1 MAQPTNTY
9 DTYDMVGQ
17 REGLTNILENISPTD
32 VPFQSNIRRSK
43 ATSILH
49 EFQTDSLAAA
59 ASNAVIEGDDSAAE
73 AQVPTVRLSNRTQIS
88 KKVVLVTG
96 TANATVKAGR
106 GKNELSYMLAKAG
119 KELKRDMEVDL
130 TGKNAL
136 VAGNA
141 TTARKL
147 RGFESWTQTN
157 ASRGSG
163 GSDNSSTGAVT
174 DGTQRAFTEAMLKTV
189 LQGAFTQGGDPDCVM
204 VGPFNKQKVSGFGGI
219 ATLYRDTAGSKG
231 QASIMGAADLYV
243 SDWGEVKIVPNRF
256 QRDRTAMVIEKD
268 KWAVAYLRPF
278 KQEKLAK
285 TGDSDKVHMV
295 VEYTLESRQEAS
307 GGKVADLTTS

>member
-9 DTYDMVGQ
+9 DAYDVIGQ
-17 REGLTNILENISPTD
+17 REGLTNILENISPTET
-32 VPFQSNIRRSK
+32 PFQSNIGRSK

-49 EFQTDSLAAA
+49 EFQTDSLSAA
-59 ASNAVIEGDDSAAE
+59 ASNAVIEGDDSTAE

-88 KKVVLVTG
+88 KKVINVSG
-96 TANATVKAGR
+96 TAQSTTKAGR
-106 GKNELSYMLAKAG
+106 GKDELSYLIAKAG

-130 TGKNAL
+130 TGKNAA

-141 TTARKL
+141 TTARKS

-174 DGTQRAFTEAMLKTV
+174 DGTQRAFTEAMLKTA
-189 LQGAFTQGGDPDCVM
+189 LQSCFTQGGDPDCVM
-204 VGPFNKQKVSGFGGI
+204 TGPFNKQKVSGFGGI

-278 KQEKLAK
+278 KKESLAK
-285 TGDSDKVHMV
+285 TGDSQMVHLLT
-295 VEYTLESRQEAS
+295 EWTLESKEEKAS
-307 GGKVADLTTS
+307 GKVADLTTS

>member
-1 MAQPTNTY
+1 MAQPANTY
-9 DTYDMVGQ
+9 DAYDMVGQ

-130 TGKNAL
+130 CGKNAL

-163 GSDNSSTGAVT
+163 GSDNSSTGVVT

-243 SDWGEVKIVPNRF
+243 SDWGEVQIVPNRF

>member
-1 MAQPTNTY
+1 MAQPSNTY
-9 DTYDMVGQ
+9 DSYDLVGA
-17 REGLTNILENISPTD
+17 REDLTNIIENISPTD
-32 VPFQSNIRRSK
+32 VPFQSNIGRAK

-49 EFQTDSLAAA
+49 EFQTDALAAA

-73 AQVPTVRLSNRTQIS
+73 AQTPTVRLSNRTQIS

-130 TGKNAL
+130 CGKNPL
-136 VAGNA
+136 VAGDA
-141 TTARKL
+141 TTARKS

-163 GSDNSSTGAVT
+163 GSDNSSTGVVT
-174 DGTQRAFTEAMLKTV
+174 DGTQRVFTEAFLKTA
-189 LQGAFTQGGDPDCVM
+189 LQACFTQGGDPDCVM

-231 QASIMGAADLYV
+231 QASIMGAADLYI
-243 SDWGEVKIVPNRF
+243 SDWGEIKIVPNRF
-256 QRDRTAMVIEKD
+256 QRDRTAMIIEKD

-278 KQEKLAK
+278 KQEKLSK
-285 TGDSDKVHMV
+285 TGDSEKVHML
-295 VEYTLESRQEAS
+295 VEWTLESKNEAAS
-307 GGKVADLTTS
+307 GKVADLTTS

>member
-1 MAQPTNTY
+1 MAQPANSY
-9 DTYDMVGQ
+9 DSYDLVGAK
-17 REGLTNILENISPTD
+17 EGLTNIIENISPTD
-32 VPFQSNIRRSK
+32 VPFQSNIGRSK

-49 EFQTDSLAAA
+49 EFQTDSLSAA

-73 AQVPTVRLSNRTQIS
+73 AQVATARLSNRTQIS

-130 TGKNAL
+130 CGKNPL

-147 RGFESWTQTN
+147 RGFESWVSTNTSYGTNGATN
-157 ASRGSG
+157 AS
-163 GSDNSSTGAVT
+163 TGVVT
-174 DGTQRAFTEAMLKTV
+174 DGTQRAFTEAMLKTG
-189 LQGAFTQGGDPDCVM
+189 LQKCFTEGGDPDCVM
-204 VGPFNKQKVSGFGGI
+204 VGPFNKQKVSGMSGI
-219 ATLYRDTAGSKG
+219 ATLHRQVNGNG
-231 QASIMGAADLYV
+231 QASIMGAADLYI

-256 QRDRTAMVIEKD
+256 QRDRTALIIEKD

-278 KQEKLAK
+278 RQEKLAK
-285 TGDSDKVHMV
+285 TGDSDKVHML
-295 VEYTLESRQEAS
+295 VEYTLEARQEAS
-307 GGKVADLTTS
+307 SGKVADLTTA

>member
-9 DTYDMVGQ
+9 DSYDLKGS
-17 REGLTNILENISPTD
+17 REGLTDIIENISPTD
-32 VPFQSNIRRSK
+32 VPFQSNIGRSK
-43 ATSILH
+43 ASSILH
-49 EFQTDSLAAA
+49 EFQTDALAAP

-73 AQVPTVRLSNRTQIS
+73 AQVATVRESNRTQIS

-130 TGKNAL
+130 TGKNAE
-136 VAGNA
+136 VVGTASA
-141 TTARKL
+141 ARKL
-147 RGFESWTQTN
+147 RGFESWVATN
-157 ASRGSG
+157 ASG
-163 GSDNSSTGAVT
+163 GSVHATTHVVT
-174 DGTQRAFTEAMLKTV
+174 DATQRVFTETLLKAS
-189 LQGAFTQGGDPDCVM
+189 LQSCFTEGGDPDCVM
-204 VGPFNKQKVSGFGGI
+204 VGPFNKTKVSAFTGI

-256 QRDRTAMVIEKD
+256 QRDRTALIIEKD

-278 KQEKLAK
+278 RQEKLAK
-285 TGDSDKVHMV
+285 TGDSDKVHML
-295 VEYTLESRQEAS
+295 VEYTLEARSEKS
-307 GGKVADLTTS
+307 SGKVADLTTA

>member
-9 DTYDMVGQ
+9 DSYDLKGS
-17 REGLTNILENISPTD
+17 REGLTDIIENISPTD
-32 VPFQSNIRRSK
+32 VPFQSNIGRSK
-43 ATSILH
+43 ASSILH
-49 EFQTDSLAAA
+49 EFQTDALAAP

-73 AQVPTVRLSNRTQIS
+73 AQVATVRESNRTQIS

-130 TGKNAL
+130 TGKNSE
-136 VAGNA
+136 VVGTA
-141 TTARKL
+141 TAARKL
-147 RGFESWTQTN
+147 RGFESWVQTN

-163 GSDNSSTGAVT
+163 GSDHATTHVVT
-174 DGTQRAFTEAMLKTV
+174 DGTQRVFLESMLKTA
-189 LQGAFTQGGDPDCVM
+189 LQSCFTEGGDPDCVM
-204 VGPFNKQKVSGFGGI
+204 VGPFNKTKVSGFTGI

-256 QRDRTAMVIEKD
+256 QRDRTALVIEKD
-268 KWAVAYLRPF
+268 KWAVSYLRPF
-278 KQEKLAK
+278 RQEKLAK
-285 TGDSDKVHMV
+285 TGDSDKVHML
-295 VEYTLESRQEAS
+295 VEYTLEARSEKS
-307 GGKVADLTTS
+307 SGKVADLTTA

>member
-1 MAQPTNTY
+1 MAQPSNTY
-9 DTYDMVGQ
+9 DSYDLVGA
-17 REGLTNILENISPTD
+17 REGLTNIIENISPTD
-32 VPFQSNIRRSK
+32 VPFQSNIGRSK

-49 EFQTDSLAAA
+49 EFQTDALSAA

-73 AQVPTVRLSNRTQIS
+73 AQVATVRESNRTQIS

-130 TGKNAL
+130 CSKNAA
-136 VAGNA
+136 VVGTASA
-141 TTARKL
+141 ARKL
-147 RGFESWTQTN
+147 RGFESWVQTN
-157 ASRGSG
+157 ASRGTG
-163 GSDNSSTGAVT
+163 GSDHATTHVVT
-174 DGTQRAFTEAMLKTV
+174 DGTQRVFTETLLKTA
-189 LQGAFTQGGDPDCVM
+189 LQSCFTEGGDPDCVM
-204 VGPFNKQKVSGFGGI
+204 VGPFNKTKVSGFGGI

-256 QRDRTAMVIEKD
+256 QRDRTAMIIEKD

-278 KQEKLAK
+278 RQEKLAK
-285 TGDSDKVHMV
+285 TGDSDKVHML
-295 VEYTLESRQEAS
+295 VEYTLEARSQKS
-307 GGKVADLTTS
+307 SGKVADLTTS

>member
-1 MAQPTNTY
+1 MAQPSNTY
-9 DTYDMVGQ
+9 DSYDLIGA
-17 REGLTNILENISPTD
+17 REDLSNIIYNISPTD
-32 VPFQSNIRRSK
+32 VPFMSNVGRTK

-49 EFQTDSLAAA
+49 EWQTDSLASP

-73 AQVPTVRLSNRTQIS
+73 AQVATTRVTNRTQIS

-106 GKNELSYMLAKAG
+106 GKSELSYLLAKAG
-119 KELKRDMEVDL
+119 KELKRDMETDITSENVAV
-130 TGKNAL
+130 TGD
-136 VAGNA
+136 A
-141 TTARKL
+141 TTARQL
-147 RGFESWTQTN
+147 RGFESWATTN

-163 GSDNSSTGAVT
+163 GSDHGSTFVVT
-174 DGTQRAFTEAMLKTV
+174 DGTQRAFTEAMMKTA
-189 LQGAFTQGGDPDCVM
+189 LQSCFTNGGDPDCIM
-204 VGPFNKQKVSGFGGI
+204 VGPFNKTKISEFDGI

-243 SDWGEVKIVPNRF
+243 SDWGELKIVPNRF

-285 TGDSDKVHMV
+285 TGDSDKVHIL
-295 VEYTLESRQEAS
+295 VEYTLEARQQAS
-307 GGKVADLTTS
+307 SGKVADLTTS

>member
-1 MAQPTNTY
+1 MAQPANTY
-9 DTYDMVGQ
+9 DAYDMVGQ

-130 TGKNAL
+130 CGKNAL

-163 GSDNSSTGAVT
+163 GSDNSSTGVVT

>member
-9 DTYDMVGQ
+9 DSYDMVGQ

-130 TGKNAL
+130 CGKNAL

>member
-1 MAQPTNTY
+1 MAQPANSY
-9 DTYDMVGQ
+9 DSYDLVGAK
-17 REGLTNILENISPTD
+17 EGLTNIIENISPTD
-32 VPFQSNIRRSK
+32 VPFQSNIGRSK

-49 EFQTDSLAAA
+49 EFQTDSLSAA
-59 ASNAVIEGDDSAAE
+59 ASNAVIEGDDSAAQ
-73 AQVPTVRLSNRTQIS
+73 AQVATARLSNRTQIS

-130 TGKNAL
+130 CGKNPL
-136 VAGNA
+136 VAGDA

-147 RGFESWTQTN
+147 RGFESWVSTNTSYGTSGATN
-157 ASRGSG
+157 AS
-163 GSDNSSTGAVT
+163 TGVVT
-174 DGTQRAFTEAMLKTV
+174 DGTQRAFTEAMLKTG
-189 LQGAFTQGGDPDCVM
+189 LQKCFTEGGDPDCVM
-204 VGPFNKQKVSGFGGI
+204 VGPFNKTKLSGFAGI

-256 QRDRTAMVIEKD
+256 QRDRTALIIEKD

-278 KQEKLAK
+278 RQEKLAK
-285 TGDSDKVHMV
+285 TGDSDKVHML
-295 VEYTLESRQEAS
+295 VEYTLEARQEAS
-307 GGKVADLTTS
+307 SGKVADLTTA